1 MLTDWR
7 EKSTCLINPLDM
19 ISSVRFR
26 IIAAATLCSALGIAI
41 WQLWP
46 PRTEVTSQAK
56 SAPKE
61 TRYGTSAEGS
71 KLMESQHAKAPVAL
85 TSRPSLSES
94 DSGIKAAMTR
104 LQPKIDAA
112 LRASDYPAAHQA
124 VEDALASSGLQGT
137 EKQRLM
143 VSKLGLFGM
152 EGDHA
157 GMLAWMKKIIA
168 VDPTSPTSQKMAAQ
182 LSTIE
187 EFANRDSDDPGMCS
201 TCKGIHADGESH
213 LPSH

>member
-1 MLTDWR
+1 
-7 EKSTCLINPLDM
+7 M
-19 ISSVRFR
+19 ISSARFR
-26 IIAAATLCSALGIAI
+26 IIAATTLGSALGIAI
-41 WQLWP
+41 WQQWP
-46 PRTEVTSQAK
+46 PHAEVTGQAK
-56 SAPKE
+56 IAANES
-61 TRYGTSAEGS
+61 RSGTAAESS
-71 KLMESQHAKAPVAL
+71 KPMESQHAKAPVTL

-94 DSGIKAAMTR
+94 DSGIKAAMAR

-112 LRASDYPAAHQA
+112 LRASDYPAAYQA
-124 VEDALASSGLQGT
+124 VDDALASSGLQGA

-182 LSTIE
+182 LATVE
-187 EFANRDSDDPGMCS
+187 EFANRDPDDPGICS